1 MCRARVGTANLLFSL
16 WRALW
21 SPTAPASRTKS
32 RRTAEESRARIML
45 VDCWSVTFK
54 KNISN
59 LIVYKKNHTKSS
71 LQLRRVTSCTVIQC
85 EKNHDIHRQWLL
97 KVIFIMSPDTLLT
110 ALPMAM
116 SHNWYQRAN
125 CTEFLGDFPTVST
138 KTNIR
143 LVHKLNLYGRCF
155 IKGRGPA

>member
-1 MCRARVGTANLLFSL
+1 MESTLKSHA
-16 WRALW
+16 
-21 SPTAPASRTKS
+21 TAPASRTKS
-32 RRTAEESRARIML
+32 RRTSEESRTRIML
-45 VDCWSVTFK
+45 VDCWSVAFK

-59 LIVYKKNHTKSS
+59 LILYKKNHTRSS
-71 LQLRRVTSCTVIQC
+71 LRHDELSCTVLQC

-97 KVIFIMSPDTLLT
+97 KVILIMSPDTLLT

-143 LVHKLNLYGRCF
+143 LVHQTKF
-155 IKGRGPA
+155 IRALKQRPYKFSLGRGPA